1 MKYGRRGFTVLLA
14 LILAAGSGL
23 PVSAA
28 EVKVSSDQ
36 TKVTSGSDITL
47 TLTLDEAV
55 NDVICFD
62 YRVYFDM
69 DSFSLKKSTIGTACE
84 DAQVSTKAMTYG
96 SEQKPCYSVNF
107 VDTTSEGVALRS
119 GEICQLTFTAK
130 KDMTADWKDTFRVER
145 EHFAT
150 TDYWNTLK
158 ETDNGKVSYDV
169 KSSIVYGDVNGDG
182 KINTAD
188 AALTYASING
198 KVTLKEEQQ
207 KVADVNGDGKIN
219 TADAAMIYARVNGKI
234 AEFPAES
241 K

>member
-1 MKYGRRGFTVLLA
+1 MKYGRRGFTALLA

-150 TDYWNTLK
+150 T
-158 ETDNGKVSYDV
+158 
-169 KSSIVYGDVNGDG
+169 
-182 KINTAD
+182 
-188 AALTYASING
+188 
-198 KVTLKEEQQ
+198 VT
-207 KVADVNGDGKIN
+207 GIH
-219 TADAAMIYARVNGKI
+219 
-234 AEFPAES
+234 
-241 K
+241 

>member
-1 MKYGRRGFTVLLA
+1 MKYGRRGFTALLA

-119 GEICQLTFTAK
+119 GEIYQLTFTAK
-130 KDMTADWKDTFRVER
+130 KDMTADWNDTFRVER